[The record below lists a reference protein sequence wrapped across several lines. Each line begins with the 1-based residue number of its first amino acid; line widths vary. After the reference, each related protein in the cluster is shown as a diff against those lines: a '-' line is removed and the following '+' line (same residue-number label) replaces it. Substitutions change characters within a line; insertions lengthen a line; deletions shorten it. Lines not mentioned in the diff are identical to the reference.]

1 MFNFLAKFQAFT
13 KLFVKLK
20 NKVTKWSTLNLALNR
35 LMLWKVFMPIS
46 ITLNKD
52 GYYEHK
58 WTGAI
63 TKCELLNTYRQFYQ
77 KGRWLE
83 GTPSLINLLDANMS
97 LIDTETLHELAE
109 FTNVFFLL
117 NKVKPNKTAVVVRDE
132 TSIDIARYY
141 KKISTKSLDITFFT
155 PIHLEALMWI
165 KKSNNVNLVN
175 A

>member
-1 MFNFLAKFQAFT
+1 
-13 KLFVKLK
+13 
-20 NKVTKWSTLNLALNR
+20 
-35 LMLWKVFMPIS
+35 
-46 ITLNKD
+46 
-52 GYYEHK
+52 
-58 WTGAI
+58 
-63 TKCELLNTYRQFYQ
+63 
-77 KGRWLE
+77 
-83 GTPSLINLLDANMS
+83 MS